1 MPAATEKHSLTIAGH
16 RTSISLEPAFWAAF
30 RAIANQRGK
39 SISQL
44 ARTIDATR
52 QGNLSSAI
60 RVFVLEHYRARADDG
75 VRKL

>member
-16 RTSISLEPAFWAAF
+16 RTSVSLEPAFWAAF
-30 RAIANQRGK
+30 RAIAAKRRK

-44 ARTIDATR
+44 AREVDAKR

-60 RVFVLEHYRARADDG
+60 RVFVLEHYRARAEHSPPT
-75 VRKL
+75 